1 MDKTR
6 KRSDEEN
13 EDFWK
18 TLASSA
24 KTSAEQLSMVR
35 GLANAEPTEWAMSV
49 VEYFFDE
56 SDSDEVQDLADKALS
71 RMRER
76 AKALGKGGGDEEEEE
91 DEEKKDEEEDEEEE
105 E

>member
-1 MDKTR
+1 
-6 KRSDEEN
+6 
-13 EDFWK
+13 
-18 TLASSA
+18 
-24 KTSAEQLSMVR
+24 MVR